1 MTMTL
6 TKRRSEGRKAKRS
19 FTLSVESVDFLE
31 AMRKKHRALSVSA
44 ALEDILQSVK
54 REQERA
60 AMEKAVADY
69 YSSLSD
75 EEVEEQRAWGDL
87 STREFSRLDP

>member
-1 MTMTL
+1 M
-6 TKRRSEGRKAKRS
+6 
-19 FTLSVESVDFLE
+19 ESVDFLE

-54 REQERA
+54 RAQERV

-69 YSSLSD
+69 YTSLSD

-87 STREFSRLDP
+87 ATREFARLDP